1 MTNSNCPT
9 SLLLE
14 LFFSPPPPL
23 SSIAKKNAPGLA
35 NVDDVHTI
43 DTGLPQVGLHV
54 HLEVLGTEVA
64 LGRQEH
70 LDVLAGGIENGR
82 QVSGS
87 HLDLNSSFGGGEK
100 VCR

>member
-1 MTNSNCPT
+1 M
-9 SLLLE
+9 
-14 LFFSPPPPL
+14 
-23 SSIAKKNAPGLA
+23 
-35 NVDDVHTI
+35 
-43 DTGLPQVGLHV
+43 

>member
-1 MTNSNCPT
+1 M
-9 SLLLE
+9 
-14 LFFSPPPPL
+14 SPP
-23 SSIAKKNAPGLA
+23 SSPIAKKNAPGLA

-54 HLEVLGTEVA
+54 HLEVLRTEVA

-87 HLDLNSSFGGGEK
+87 HLDWNSSFGGGEK